1 MTSKEKGQDENL
13 SIIDSSK
20 LSMQTLHLFKKRC
33 PKTKRKR
40 GKMDVEKLRKSYM
53 PDTID
58 ILIVG
63 ESAPAGGTFFY
74 DSSNMTIHTKSAF
87 EQAFDRTFLDEKE
100 FLNFFKNQNC
110 YLDDICLVP
119 IDNMANNQREQMLQ
133 DSVIDFSN
141 RLKEYKPKVI
151 IVALKKI
158 DSYAKK
164 AIEISGIEAE
174 YYQIPFAG
182 NGWQNKYIEELRK
195 ILTNHLR

>member
-1 MTSKEKGQDENL
+1 
-13 SIIDSSK
+13 
-20 LSMQTLHLFKKRC
+20 
-33 PKTKRKR
+33 
-40 GKMDVEKLRKSYM
+40 MDVEKLRKSYK

-74 DSSNMTIHTKSAF
+74 DRSNMTIYTKRAF
-87 EQAFDRTFLDEKE
+87 EQAFEKTFLDEKE

-151 IVALKKI
+151 IVALRKI
-158 DSYAKK
+158 IPYATE
-164 AIEISGIEAE
+164 AIALSGIEAK

-182 NGWQNKYIEELRK
+182 NGHQNNYIDELK
-195 ILTNHLR
+195 VILIEHLR